1 MLGFIFFGLKKCKI
15 LKYFYKK
22 LFTLLLHSANIDSTK
37 IVSLIKENRE
47 NSDAFLVPRKKKMFS
62 ERRGLMKKER
72 FVLTV
77 SRQYGSGGRELAG
90 ILAKKLDVKLYDR
103 QLIHIAAAKLFTGEL
118 PDDDLYELAST
129 IPPMDMSFL
138 PFHSFG
144 VKLGSGQYSRE
155 IFLAESNVIK
165 RLAEKK
171 SCVILGRCADYV
183 LRENKNKFSIFV
195 TADDDFR
202 DKRGLTVYDG
212 KTLKE
217 LDDENKKRARYYEYY
232 TDQTWGDPA
241 NYDLVINTSR
251 DPLEKIADGIIAYI
265 EKIKN

>member
-1 MLGFIFFGLKKCKI
+1 M
-15 LKYFYKK
+15 
-22 LFTLLLHSANIDSTK
+22 
-37 IVSLIKENRE
+37 VKEN
-47 NSDAFLVPRKKKMFS
+47 
-62 ERRGLMKKER
+62 
-72 FVLTV
+72 FVVTV
-77 SRQYGSGGRELAG
+77 SRHYGCGGRELAG
-90 ILAKKLDVKLYDR
+90 ILAKKLGVKLYDR
-103 QLIHIAAAKLFTGEL
+103 QLIHIAAAKLFIGDL

-129 IPPMDMSFL
+129 IPPMDMTFL

-155 IFLAESNVIK
+155 IFLAESNVIN

-183 LRENKNKFSIFV
+183 LREHSNKFSIFV

-217 LDDENKKRARYYEYY
+217 MDVENKKRARYYEYY
-232 TDQTWGDPA
+232 TDRTWGDAA
-241 NYDLVINTSR
+241 NYDLVINTSNA
-251 DPLEKIADGIIAYI
+251 PLEKIAEGIIAYI
-265 EKIKN
+265 KSVKE

>member
-1 MLGFIFFGLKKCKI
+1 MEK
-15 LKYFYKK
+15 
-22 LFTLLLHSANIDSTK
+22 N
-37 IVSLIKENRE
+37 N
-47 NSDAFLVPRKKKMFS
+47 LV
-62 ERRGLMKKER
+62 
-72 FVLTV
+72 VTV
-77 SRQYGSGGRELAG
+77 SRRYGCGGRELAG

-103 QLIHIAAAKLFTGEL
+103 QLVHIAAAKLFINDL

-129 IPPMDMSFL
+129 VPPMDMTFL

-144 VKLGSGQYSRE
+144 VKLDSGQYGRN
-155 IFLAESNVIK
+155 IFMAESTVIK

-183 LRENKNKFSIFV
+183 LRESENKFSIFV

-217 LDDENKKRARYYEYY
+217 MDEENKKRARYYEYY
-232 TDQTWGDPA
+232 TDQTWGDA
-241 NYDLVINTSR
+241 SNYDLVVNTSHT
-251 DPLEKIADGIIAYI
+251 PLEKIADGIIAYI
-265 EKIKN
+265 ESVKK